1 MNSAVPYQS
10 KIGQSGH
17 AAFAGVDL
25 VIFDFD
31 GVVVDSEIISLT
43 TLRTALSDHG
53 IEMPDDEVRDR
64 FLGRSLESIL
74 EYVAERGQAEG
85 TERFAAQWEQA
96 LFEQFRAGLKVVP
109 HIVPLLDQLSKAAI
123 RFCIA
128 SSGSIRRIDIALE
141 AARLK
146 GCFTHIFS
154 AEFVSRGKPAPD
166 LFQHAAAR
174 LGVSPDRCLVIEDSP
189 SGVQAAKAAGMRC
202 VAFVG
207 GAHLAERRQEHAAE
221 LKELG
226 ADFVVHH
233 FADFLPCAEDGIAVT
248 R

>member
-1 MNSAVPYQS
+1 MNRAVPYQS
-10 KIGQSGH
+10 GIGQSGH

-53 IEMPDDEVRDR
+53 IEMPDHEVRDR
-64 FLGRSLESIL
+64 FLGRSIGSIL
-74 EYVAERGQAEG
+74 EHIGEHGQAGGNEG
-85 TERFAAQWEQA
+85 FAARWEQA

-109 HIVPLLDQLSKAAI
+109 HIVPLLDQLSKAGI

-128 SSGSIRRIDIALE
+128 SSGSIRRIDVALD
-141 AARLK
+141 ATRLK
-146 GCFTHIFS
+146 GRFTTIFS

-166 LFQHAAAR
+166 LFLHAADR
-174 LGVSPDRCLVIEDSP
+174 LGVSTDRCLVVEDSP
-189 SGVQAAKAAGMRC
+189 SGVRAAKAANMRC

-207 GAHLAERRQEHAAE
+207 GAHLAQRRQEHAAE

-226 ADFVVHH
+226 ADFVVHR
-233 FADFLPCAEDGIAVT
+233 FADFLPAAGEGIAST